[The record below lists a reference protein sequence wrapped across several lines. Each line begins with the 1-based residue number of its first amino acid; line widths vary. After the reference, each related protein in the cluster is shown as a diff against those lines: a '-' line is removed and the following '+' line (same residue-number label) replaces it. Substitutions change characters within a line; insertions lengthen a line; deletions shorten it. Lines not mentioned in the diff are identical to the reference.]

1 MVAVGCRQVK
11 ALRGEDLV
19 LELVASHLDMAS
31 RHPFGDLSNAR
42 TRSVEFRRDRLR
54 QANPRRVSPAMRATA
69 YGDWLPSWPTVLEL
83 DETAKVTM
91 RSAAT
96 TASEL
101 WSSQIWYP

>member
-1 MVAVGCRQVK
+1 
-11 ALRGEDLV
+11 
-19 LELVASHLDMAS
+19 
-31 RHPFGDLSNAR
+31 
-42 TRSVEFRRDRLR
+42 
-54 QANPRRVSPAMRATA
+54 
-69 YGDWLPSWPTVLEL
+69 LPSWPTVLEL